1 MLAETRLVDTRPLT
15 AEAFA
20 PFGDVIDVPTK
31 AGRKYYED
39 ALGNL
44 RPAARPSLSVVQRE
58 ATTDRPLHSKM
69 LERHEFS
76 SQTFVPID
84 VGRWLIVVAP
94 HASAGGPDVGRL
106 QAFVAAGQQGVT
118 YKPNT
123 WHHGLTVLDR
133 PGRFAVFMW
142 RAGSQDEEFVPV
154 PPFTVRIP

>member
-1 MLAETRLVDTRPLT
+1 MDITPQPLT
-15 AEAFA
+15 REAFA
-20 PFGDVIDVPTK
+20 PFGDVIDIPDR
-31 AGRKYYED
+31 AGRSYYED

-44 RPAARPSLSVVQRE
+44 RPAARPSLSVSLKAE
-58 ATTDRPLHSKM
+58 TADRPLRAEM

-84 VGRWLIVVAP
+84 VQRWLIVVAP
-94 HASAGGPDVGRL
+94 HAASGGPDLGGVR
-106 QAFVAAGQQGVT
+106 AFVATGKQGVT

-142 RAGSQDEEFVPV
+142 RDGSKGDEEFVPV
-154 PPFTVRIP
+154 KPFTIHIP

>member
-1 MLAETRLVDTRPLT
+1 MEIVPQHLS

-20 PFGDVIDVPTK
+20 PFGDVFEAPRE
-31 AGRKYYED
+31 AGRTYYED

-44 RPAARPSLSVVQRE
+44 RPQAKPSLSLTHRIE
-58 ATTDRPLHSKM
+58 TPDRPLHSKM
-69 LERHEFS
+69 MERHEFS
-76 SQTFVPID
+76 SQTFVPVD

-94 HASAGGPDVGRL
+94 HAGAGGPDMAAAR
-106 QAFVAAGQQGVT
+106 AFIASGTQGVT

-142 RAGSQDEEFVPV
+142 RAGTMDEEFVPV
-154 PPFTVRIP
+154 TPFSVAIP

>member
-1 MLAETRLVDTRPLT
+1 MEVVPQPLT
-15 AEAFA
+15 REAFA
-20 PFGDVIDVPTK
+20 PFGDVIDVPDA
-31 AGRKYYED
+31 AGRTYYED

-44 RPAARPSLSVVQRE
+44 RSEARPSLSLSLKAE
-58 ATTDRPLHSKM
+58 TPDRPLRAEL

-94 HASAGGPDVGRL
+94 HAKAGGPDLGGL
-106 QAFVAAGQQGVT
+106 KAFIATGKQGVT
-118 YKPNT
+118 YRANT

-142 RAGSQDEEFVPV
+142 RAGTKDEEFVPV
-154 PPFTVRIP
+154 EPFTIRIT